1 VQNQCR
7 DGNCGFECPII
18 EGKGM
23 PNPLESHARHLAVNQ
38 VDFLRQGEQLLVSL
52 PEELDLGLGAPFT
65 VQPYGFSN
73 LVRGFAGVAGAKTDK
88 VLAESLVRKS
98 LVLRESPSASVV
110 RANVKQAGRDIVVP
124 AQRLELRIK
133 QRIVMRNIRVLHA
146 RVK

>member
-1 VQNQCR
+1 
-7 DGNCGFECPII
+7 
-18 EGKGM
+18 M